1 MLRARGGVVGAAC
14 KQALWVLSSF
24 ACWRRPSQ
32 LSNGVPGL
40 LVLLPL
46 QMYSLAW
53 KAATGVAAVEGL
65 AVGGWSC
72 KTVRVQQA
80 EAAQS
85 AAEASRLRQQAG
97 QELGA
102 MRALLE
108 QHKATHTHEV
118 REAGLVISLFYKHA
132 ASTRRVCG

>member
-1 MLRARGGVVGAAC
+1 MYLLCRCCAA
-14 KQALWVLSSF
+14 A
-24 ACWRRPSQ
+24 AAAAAA
-32 LSNGVPGL
+32 
-40 LVLLPL
+40 

-80 EAAQS
+80 EAAKS
-85 AAEASRLRQQAG
+85 AAETVRLRQQAG

-118 REAGLVISLFYKHA
+118 MGPVVLDMHA
-132 ASTRRVCG
+132 AVRGVCKCRAPEAHLAVRNTVCVSKSSQ